1 MGAIPIYLI
10 QMALPALVGV
20 LLWGCAFP
28 WRQYRLSQKGF
39 QPAPFRE
46 GMILLF
52 FMFMAGLFA
61 LTLTPANFWRELFI
75 FQHFP
80 AFPPPFQGGIN
91 LIPIRESLV
100 QFRYYL
106 KIGYWEAIWI
116 NYPGNIIMF
125 SPIGF
130 FTALL
135 MDKPRWWKSTGIT
148 FLTSLFIEVFQL
160 FVSRGTDIDDL
171 ILNTLGGLLG
181 YWLFL
186 FLRQIAPSFIDLCAR
201 HRKGSV

>member
-1 MGAIPIYLI
+1 MGAIPMYLI

-20 LLWGCAFP
+20 LLWGCTFP

-106 KIGYWEAIWI
+106 KIGYWDQLPRKYYYVFSHRLLYRSSDGQAPLVEKHRHYFSYLTFYRSVPAIRL
-116 NYPGNIIMF
+116 PGN
-125 SPIGF
+125 
-130 FTALL
+130 
-135 MDKPRWWKSTGIT
+135 
-148 FLTSLFIEVFQL
+148 
-160 FVSRGTDIDDL
+160 
-171 ILNTLGGLLG
+171 
-181 YWLFL
+181 
-186 FLRQIAPSFIDLCAR
+186 
-201 HRKGSV
+201 